1 MTGRTRRRAALSALL
16 GAVVV
21 AGCATQPPRDAPAGH
36 IAAVTLNVYHDR
48 ADWPARMPLVVEG
61 LRALRPDVVALQ
73 EVLQDEGLPNQA
85 RTIADALGYDMHF
98 VSVDPAG
105 ATRRYGNA
113 ILTPHP
119 IQARGGCRL
128 QPVADGRTVAHARIA
143 IDGAA
148 VDVFATHLHHE
159 QHGSAMRRQ
168 QAEGVLA
175 AVDATRDPALPV
187 LLLGDF
193 NASVDDAGLSPLRT
207 RFADAYGVR
216 HGAGA
221 GPPAHATLNPA
232 YFAATARIDHVFVE
246 RGRFDVIDAG
256 IVFDTPAPDGTWAS
270 DHFGVFAALRVSAGD
285 GDRRRTARAGNTSG
299 DAATACRRAGLPS
312 L

>member
-1 MTGRTRRRAALSALL
+1 MRGLRALPALL
-16 GAVVV
+16 V
-21 AGCATQPPRDAPAGH
+21 ALALAACATAPRGAPEDA
-36 IAAVTLNVYHDR
+36 ISVVTLNIYHDK
-48 ADWPARMPLVVEG
+48 ADWPKRLPLVVDG
-61 LRALRPDVVALQ
+61 LQALRPDVIALQ
-73 EVLQDEGLPNQA
+73 EVLQHDTLPNQA
-85 RTIADALGYDMHF
+85 RTIADALGYDVHF
-98 VSVDPAG
+98 ISVDPADR
-105 ATRRYGNA
+105 ARRYGNA

-119 IQARGGCRL
+119 ILARGGCRL
-128 QPVADGRTVAHARIA
+128 EPVSDGRTLAHARIA
-143 IDGAA
+143 IDGTV

-168 QAEGVLA
+168 QADGVLA

-232 YFAATARIDHVFVE
+232 YFAATARIDHVLVE
-246 RGRFDVIDAG
+246 RGRFDVIDAD
-256 IVFDTPAPDGTWAS
+256 IVFDTPAPDGAWAS
-270 DHFGVFAALRVSAGD
+270 DHFGVFAAVRVSAGD
-285 GDRRRTARAGNTSG
+285 GDRRRTARAGNTPG
-299 DAATACRRAGLPS
+299 DAAAACRRAGLPS